1 MSFYL
6 LNVQNPENDYTTG
19 KRIITAHFECDTVA
33 DLPALVQSTYI
44 VRIGSTA
51 HIIENNS
58 RYSVKSNGVWCVQ
71 ETGTDV
77 YTKSQIDN
85 LLSEKANNATTLAG
99 YGIINAYT
107 KTETNAAITNAV
119 SSKITIGDVFGVGSN
134 PYIPD
139 NSDMDTYTAAG
150 VYIRQF
156 SSGLSDFQNLPMDG
170 TTYNYQPFKLIV
182 EYLNSPNNIL
192 QTIIPTYGNCGFF
205 KRCRIFGASGT
216 WQQWKYFEGV

>member
-19 KRIITAHFECDTVA
+19 KRIITAHFECDTVS

-44 VRIGSTA
+44 ARIGSTA

-58 RYSVKSNGVWCVQ
+58 KYAVKSNGTWCVQ

-77 YTKSQIDN
+77 YTKSEIDT
-85 LLSEKANNATTLAG
+85 LLNGKANKATTLAG
-99 YGIINAYT
+99 YGIVNAYT
-107 KTETNAAITNAV
+107 KTETNTAIANAV
-119 SSKITIGDVFGVGSN
+119 SGKITIGDVFGVGSN

-139 NSDMDTYTAAG
+139 NSDMNTYTAAG

-156 SSGLSDFQNLPMDG
+156 SSGLSDFLNLPMDG
-170 TTYNYQPFKLIV
+170 TAYTYQPFKLIV

-192 QTIIPTYGNCGFF
+192 QTIIPTYSNCGFF

-216 WQQWKYFEGV
+216 WQVWKYFEGV

>member
-6 LNVQNPENDYTTG
+6 LNVQNPENDYTMG

-44 VRIGSTA
+44 ARIGSTA

-58 RYSVKSNGVWCVQ
+58 MYAVKSNGVWYIQ

-77 YTKSQIDN
+77 YTKSEVDT
-85 LLSEKANNATTLAG
+85 LLSGKADTATTLAG
-99 YGIINAYT
+99 YGITNAYT
-107 KTETNAAITNAV
+107 KMQVDTAITNAV
-119 SSKITIGDVFGVGSN
+119 SGKITIADVFGVGNN

-139 NSDMDTYTAAG
+139 NSDMNTYTQVG

-156 SSGLSDFQNLPMDG
+156 STGLSDFQNLPMDG

-192 QTIIPTYGNCGFF
+192 QTIVPTYSNCGFF

-216 WQQWKYFEGV
+216 WQTWKYFEGV